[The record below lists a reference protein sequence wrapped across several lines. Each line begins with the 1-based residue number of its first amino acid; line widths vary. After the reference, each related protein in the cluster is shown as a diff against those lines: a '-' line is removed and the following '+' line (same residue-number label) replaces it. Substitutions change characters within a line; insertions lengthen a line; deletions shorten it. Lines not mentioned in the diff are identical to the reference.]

1 MISNPVHGWCSF
13 VLSNNKNKLFIGTP
27 SYLTNVPI
35 DLLEAFLDY
44 KQKGQGMAWFDEE
57 GSEFTLVLTPYSMFI
72 ITEDKE
78 GRAKLYDFSEIEI
91 DALIR
96 ELIDDVEA
104 NIDAWASFECSYEC
118 DDTFQENKDKIV
130 NLIEALKKS

>member
-1 MISNPVHGWCSF
+1 MISNPVHGWCNF
-13 VLSNNKNKLFIGTP
+13 VLSNNKNKLFIGLP

-72 ITEDKE
+72 IAEDSE

-104 NIDAWASFECSYEC
+104 NIDAWASFEC
-118 DDTFQENKDKIV
+118 DDTLQENKYKIV
-130 NLIEALKKS
+130 KLIEMLKKY

>member
-35 DLLEAFLDY
+35 DLLKAFLDY
-44 KQKGQGMAWFDEE
+44 KQKGQGMTWFDEE

-104 NIDAWASFECSYEC
+104 NIDAWASFEC

-130 NLIEALKKS
+130 KLIETLKKY